1 MASLIFLFSLFWTIV
16 NASKHLEP
24 TSQPTGIPT
33 ISPVSPPTSVPTVEQ
48 TISVTPATNQTT
60 PSASTTPA
68 PTTTNNGAVSPAP
81 TIAPTIAPTVAP
93 TAGSKEE
100 KRDIVLQISTTLTGW
115 PSKEIW
121 VSEPKYELA
130 FRNSIAKLF
139 NILVESVTD
148 VTVEETSARRLSE
161 VASQLP
167 SRKLQVTGLI
177 VSYKI
182 TLKDVP
188 ASETT
193 DELQNSAVSIV
204 TSPSFLTT
212 FKSEAASAG
221 VSGNALVLLDQVT
234 GTSATVIV
242 TEVEEKEEEDMTLV
256 IVLATVIP
264 VVVLMMAGG
273 GYYYYTVVLGK
284 HFDWNQMDPRNWRKL
299 MPSDMPFGRRLESVM
314 PSPEK
319 APVEKVVVPDGEGE
333 LVNTEEDG
341 GDA

>member
-1 MASLIFLFSLFWTIV
+1 VI
-16 NASKHLEP
+16 
-24 TSQPTGIPT
+24 
-33 ISPVSPPTSVPTVEQ
+33 
-48 TISVTPATNQTT
+48 
-60 PSASTTPA
+60 
-68 PTTTNNGAVSPAP
+68 
-81 TIAPTIAPTVAP
+81 
-93 TAGSKEE
+93 
-100 KRDIVLQISTTLTGW
+100 QISTTLTGW
-115 PSKEIW
+115 PSKEVW

-139 NILVESVTD
+139 NITVESVTD

-167 SRKLQVTGLI
+167 SRKLAVTGLI

-188 ASETT
+188 VSSTV
-193 DELQNSAVSIV
+193 DELKNDAVSIV
-204 TSPSFLTT
+204 SSPSLLTT
-212 FKSEAASAG
+212 FKSEAAAAG
-221 VSGNALVLLDQVT
+221 LSGNALNILDQIT
-234 GTSATVIV
+234 GTSAVVTV
-242 TEVEEKEEEDMTLV
+242 TEVTEAKDENDMTLV

-319 APVEKVVVPDGEGE
+319 APVEKVVVPDGEGG